1 MRDSCEASVLLF
13 TSERCRSNSLF
24 LLVSRRIQLLLLL
37 KEKSGSSQWMQS
49 SLCTQKRVMDTFIAH
64 PFVLVLSECLLFCPW
79 MSYLTALSLS
89 ASAGTG
95 WRTTSTSNVRPPASS
110 CTQWPLASARRSTFT
125 AFGPF
130 RSTRKAN
137 RLNTTTTTPSNMSTP
152 PARVLTPCLW
162 SSGPWARCTDRGRY
176 GSTLG
181 FVASSRDHRKISR
194 ANSRRFCGKQTWIR
208 AVFLVA
214 STFMRLELTYF
225 QQLEWTIFLFQAQR
239 VTNSTL
245 RPEVSP
251 QAHLFLRVCM
261 CVE

>member
-1 MRDSCEASVLLF
+1 MRDSCEASALLF

-24 LLVSRRIQLLLLL
+24 LLVSRRIQLFLLL

-64 PFVLVLSECLLFCPW
+64 PFVLVLSKCLLFCPW

-130 RSTRKAN
+130 RSTHKAN

-261 CVE
+261 CVD